1 MDWKPLLQNKWL
13 LVLGGLG
20 VLFILFG
27 TFWNGSGKTLATL
40 AKPSGTAPSGGSG
53 GTSSFQTSGA
63 GNATTQL
70 QDSYDQ
76 QLTNMLTQLQGIQ
89 QVSVMIT
96 LDSSGSVQVANNQ
109 ETTTQTQRTGN
120 QTVSNST
127 TQNTQVFTQRNADGS
142 QVPYVIQQT
151 VPTVRGVFVT
161 VSANDFYVAK
171 AEIINAIQH
180 VLDVPAYKISVEPK
194 KNNS

>member
-1 MDWKPLLQNKWL
+1 MDMKPFLQNKWL

-27 TFWNGSGKTLATL
+27 TFWSGSGKSLATL
-40 AKPSGTAPSGGSG
+40 AQPAGGSQHPSA
-53 GTSSFQTSGA
+53 SSTGQSVSQSTNS
-63 GNATTQL
+63 TTQL
-70 QDSYDQ
+70 QTSYEQ
-76 QLTNMLTQLQGIQ
+76 QLTNMLSQLQGVH

-96 LDSSGSVQVANNQ
+96 LNSSGTVQVANDQ
-109 ETTTQTQRTGN
+109 QTTTQVQHSGN
-120 QTVSNST
+120 QTVTNST
-127 TQNTQVFTQRNADGS
+127 TQNSQVFTQRNADGS
-142 QVPYVIQQT
+142 QVPYVIQQLA
-151 VPTVRGVFVT
+151 PTVRGVFVT

-171 AEIINAIQH
+171 SEIIDAIQH